1 MSKRKINRI
10 ARKWPL
16 FAKEFCDD
24 IGLDTSSIIF
34 EEIAPV
40 KKKKKGNKAKIKA
53 LKRHGR
59 FSEID
64 RLLREY
70 AITGN
75 TEYLF
80 KAQTLRNRLTKP
92 YLLRIK
98 KENFVFVL
106 CIDSTIG
113 FETIKSLLSVKGSG
127 ADYNAHLIQLARYGT
142 LKGYKEIYFA
152 KALFYEGPI
161 YETENCMK

>member
-10 ARKWPL
+10 SRKWPL

-24 IGLDTSSIIF
+24 IGLDTSSILF

-40 KKKKKGNKAKIKA
+40 KKKKKGNKAKEKA

-59 FSEID
+59 FAEIQ
-64 RLLREY
+64 RLLSDY
-70 AITGN
+70 TITGN
-75 TEYLF
+75 VEYLF
-80 KAQTLRNRLTKP
+80 SAQSLRNRLTKP

-98 KENFVFVL
+98 KEAFVFIL

-113 FETIKSLLSVKGSG
+113 FKTVKSLLSVKGSG

-152 KALFYEGPI
+152 KGLVYEGPI
-161 YETENCMK
+161 YETENCL